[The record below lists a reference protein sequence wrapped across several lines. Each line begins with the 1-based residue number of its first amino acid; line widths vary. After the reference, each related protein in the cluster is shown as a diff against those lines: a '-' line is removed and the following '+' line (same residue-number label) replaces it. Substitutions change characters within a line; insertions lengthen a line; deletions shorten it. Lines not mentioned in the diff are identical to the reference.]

1 MAFDD
6 DSDVAAASSPSTYTI
21 QAEDAMA
28 CQSEKKDD
36 NLSTSL
42 SCESALQTRS
52 LTPQVSADFVSD
64 KKVGQFSDN
73 ALSYRMSR
81 SSSGRASSG
90 RQAESEKMS
99 DREKSFTRENTSRK
113 RLARHKGSLGSTLA
127 REKSLQPRR
136 TRPLPFAPT
145 RLDRITVK
153 PSRGE
158 MERSSEHEVN
168 GNKPDCVISKL

>member
-28 CQSEKKDD
+28 CQSEKDD
-36 NLSTSL
+36 NLSTSI
-42 SCESALQTRS
+42 SCESASQTRS

-90 RQAESEKMS
+90 RQAESEMS

-113 RLARHKGSLGSTLA
+113 RPARHKGSLGSTLA
-127 REKSLQPRR
+127 REKSLPSRR

-153 PSRGE
+153 PSRCE